1 MSISTSGQLRL
12 GANVWADLEQ
22 TATSQS
28 NLSHPYVERRCTAY
42 ETSTDQIQ
50 MADAYGTVC
59 SIQEIAVQSGSGG
72 GSRTHYT
79 GRATRYQSVVID
91 DWYSRLNAN
100 NELETYLTRTGTY
113 GNDSA
118 IVNSFYGYLDGP
130 TGATVNVTVKAAS
143 DGSNFESSQGI
154 RLEAIGF
161 STSKDSGTPVYYLA
175 QTLAGKGFGS
185 AVVRDR
191 PLQSF
196 SFTIDNSHR
205 FLTINLTNIV
215 NWNSSSQRRRHTVR
229 WADLRVEI
237 Q

>member
-12 GANVWADLEQ
+12 GANVWADLGQ

-28 NLSHPYVERRCTAY
+28 SLSHPYVERRCTAY
-42 ETSTDQIQ
+42 RTGSDQIQ
-50 MADAYGTVC
+50 MSDAYGTVC
-59 SIQEIAVQSGSGG
+59 SIQQIAGQTGSGG

-79 GRATRYQSVVID
+79 GRATRYQQVVID

-118 IVNSFYGYLDGP
+118 IVNSFYGYLDGA
-130 TGATVNVTVKAAS
+130 TGATVNVSVKCAS
-143 DGSNFESSQGI
+143 SGSIFQSSQGI

-161 STSKDSGTPVYYLA
+161 TNGKDSGSTNYYLA
-175 QTLAGKGFGS
+175 STVNGKGYASVNAF
-185 AVVRDR
+185 DR
-191 PLQSF
+191 PVQNF
-196 SFTIDNSHR
+196 SFTIDNSYR
-205 FLTINLTNIV
+205 YLTLNLTNIV
-215 NWNSSSQRRRHTVR
+215 NWNSGSVYRRQTVR